1 MTTSS
6 ECRRQ
11 SSLYVDKATV
21 EENVGVRTALFAI
34 ARSWTTIAN
43 QLDRLADLR
52 RANEG

>member
-1 MTTSS
+1 MTPS
-6 ECRRQ
+6 ECRQQ
-11 SSLYVDKATV
+11 SSLYVDEAKV
-21 EENVGVRTALFAI
+21 EDNVGVRTALFAL